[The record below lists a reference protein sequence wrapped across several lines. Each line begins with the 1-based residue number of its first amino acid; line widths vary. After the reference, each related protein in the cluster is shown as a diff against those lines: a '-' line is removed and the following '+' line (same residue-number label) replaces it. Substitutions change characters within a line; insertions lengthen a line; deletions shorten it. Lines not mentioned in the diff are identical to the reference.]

1 MTVVWSATPY
11 PILPDR
17 VQKCPVS
24 VTEVLPISRLLLV
37 KQYMIEFVQNVPT
50 KQHPANTIPLFLTD
64 AYAVASA
71 AGRSRSELGGATCK
85 HAGMRPVVNLNL
97 PWYSTIAYGSL
108 FPSVSTFGTFVA
120 LSINTCRDISKP
132 GETRLAP
139 STCYEARTNVVCS
152 A

>member
-1 MTVVWSATPY
+1 MWSATPC
-11 PILPDR
+11 PICPIAYKNALPHFRR
-17 VQKCPVS
+17 V
-24 VTEVLPISRLLLV
+24 LANSRLLLV

-50 KQHPANTIPLFLTD
+50 KQHPAKIIPIFLTD
-64 AYAVASA
+64 ARPHGVVACA
-71 AGRSRSELGGATCK
+71 AGRSRSELRGATCK
-85 HAGMRPVVNLNL
+85 HAGMRPVVNL

-120 LSINTCRDISKP
+120 FSMNTCRDISKS

-139 STCYEARTNVVCS
+139 STCYKDRTNVVCS